1 MTSIR
6 QTRCSLCAEI
16 GHNMTT
22 CTLLSFRQDE
32 AHTLYANM
40 WQKWLQMYD
49 TARLGGQT
57 GYYDIAQDIER
68 ENERWLKKPLYF
80 RLLKSY
86 LNLVGR
92 GTDQEIRDY
101 MVSLYRYLVIKK
113 NGLFPHIITNPHIL
127 GIRNRYANYDY
138 LLDTIQATLNTRQ
151 YGIIVQHKT
160 TSNDDLLEACAIC
173 YEDYAANNFVKTNCE
188 HSFCQNCVTGMIQ
201 ILPEN
206 KKLSCPMCRSN
217 INHLSCYTSI
227 ITNNLKN
234 ILNL

>member
-1 MTSIR
+1 MTSVR

-32 AHTLYANM
+32 AHSLYANM

-49 TARLGGQT
+49 IARVGCQT
-57 GYYDIAQDIER
+57 EYFDIAKDLE
-68 ENERWLKKPLYF
+68 EKNERWLKKPIYF

-86 LNLVGR
+86 LNLTGR
-92 GTDQEIRDY
+92 GTDEEIRDY
-101 MVSLYRYLVIKK
+101 MVSLYRYLVLKK
-113 NGLFPHIITNPHIL
+113 NGLFPHIITNPHIIR
-127 GIRNRYANYDY
+127 IRNQYANYDY

-151 YGIIVQHKT
+151 YGIIVQQKT
-160 TSNDDLLEACAIC
+160 TSNDDSLQTCAIC

-188 HSFCQNCVTGMIQ
+188 HSFCQTCVTGMIQ

-206 KKLSCPMCRSN
+206 KKLSCAMCRSN
-217 INHLSCYTSI
+217 INNLSCYNSVI
-227 ITNNLKN
+227 NHNLKN
-234 ILNL
+234 ILNI